1 MSAYPLVR
9 SVSLNDAQKGG
20 LFGLGKKRRVAADLP
35 KADPHEVWVY
45 RVEGRHVVNRGELAL
60 DDDDVVRADSVS
72 LVNVG
77 RDVPVTVELRL
88 PSAEASDFTVR
99 VTFACT
105 VTDAARV
112 VREDIK
118 AAPAVL
124 AYLRRDS
131 KLGHLA
137 LNYRMSDLNA
147 LRRDATAR
155 IRAYT
160 EVKAPEI
167 NGLDVRFVG
176 IEVLTPQEL
185 GAFEQKRREAEASYL
200 LQRQQAGHHHS
211 AEIEDE
217 IHAQGMAG
225 RRRGARYVTE
235 QEDQEHGI
243 SQQHREQRA
252 RHRMTAEDLDFVR
265 HQADLTYQSVG
276 SDPIRAS
283 LLAEA
288 KGQGDMRGFAESQA
302 AADRDRVEY
311 QRKQF
316 ALDRDD
322 DRQAIEWARQQRAQ
336 QEAADRAERLEDKRE
351 DRKDAR
357 DQRREQRE
365 DDQKKLELQLDV
377 LRELAKH
384 GHLDMINVQVD
395 KLVADISG
403 GTVSAVATVN
413 YDELPPSTPAT
424 SLRAAGEDTDTD
436 TDQDDA
442 AVHLPNLDN
451 TEGDDDDGR

>member
-9 SVSLNDAQKGG
+9 SVALDDAQKGG
-20 LFGLGKKRRVAADLP
+20 LFGLGRKRRAAADLP

-45 RVEGRHVVNRGELAL
+45 RVEGRHVVNRGELGL
-60 DDDDVVRADSVS
+60 DDDAVVRADSVS

-77 RDVPVTVELRL
+77 RDVPVTVELQI

-118 AAPAVL
+118 ASSAVL

-167 NGLDVRFVG
+167 NGMDVRFVG
-176 IEVLTPQEL
+176 VEVLTPQEL
-185 GAFEQKRREAEASYL
+185 GVYEQKRREAEASYL

-217 IHAQGMAG
+217 IHAQDMAG

-265 HQADLTYQSVG
+265 HQAHLTYESVG
-276 SDPIRAS
+276 SDPVRAS

-288 KGQGDMRGFAESQA
+288 KGQGDMKEFAERQA
-302 AADRDRVEY
+302 AADRDQLEY

-322 DRQAIEWARQQRAQ
+322 ERQALAWARQQRAEQ
-336 QEAADRAERLEDKRE
+336 AAADRAERLEDKRE
-351 DRKDAR
+351 DRKDDR
-357 DQRREQRE
+357 DRRRELRE
-365 DDQKKLELQLDV
+365 DRQKQLEMQLDV

-395 KLVADISG
+395 KLVSDISG
-403 GTVSAVATVN
+403 GTVSAVASVN
-413 YDELPPSTPAT
+413 YDELPGAAPAAP
-424 SLRAAGEDTDTD
+424 LRAAGDDD
-436 TDQDDA
+436 AGTDQDDA
-442 AVHLPNLDN
+442 AVRLPDLDN
-451 TEGDDDDGR
+451 AEEDDGDGR